1 MSVNIIFRIAAVG
14 ILVTILVQVLKHSG
28 RDEQAFLITLAGLI
42 LVLGWVI
49 PYIYDLFESV
59 QTLFT
64 ISLRLEAD
72 TKMIKV
78 AVFGIVASLI
88 AMKIKTIRPEIAV
101 VIAVISSIL
110 LAMYGLK
117 QMEEILTVFEM
128 IRSYSKIP
136 QSYFQILLKLIGI
149 SFICE
154 FASNICKDAGQASIA
169 KQIEFA
175 GKLAILIVGLPVFE
189 SLLGTIQKLLG
200 NGT

>member
-1 MSVNIIFRIAAVG
+1 
-14 ILVTILVQVLKHSG
+14 
-28 RDEQAFLITLAGLI
+28 
-42 LVLGWVI
+42 
-49 PYIYDLFESV
+49 
-59 QTLFT
+59 
-64 ISLRLEAD
+64 
-72 TKMIKV
+72 MIKV

-88 AMKIKTIRPEIAV
+88 AMKIKTIRPEIAIL
-101 VIAVISSIL
+101 IAVISSIL

-117 QMEEILTVFEM
+117 QMEEILAVFET

-136 QSYFQILLKLIGI
+136 KSYFQILLKLIGI

-175 GKLAILIVGLPVFE
+175 GKLAILPVFE
-189 SLLGTIQKLLG
+189 SLLETIQKLLG

>member
-1 MSVNIIFRIAAVG
+1 
-14 ILVTILVQVLKHSG
+14 
-28 RDEQAFLITLAGLI
+28 
-42 LVLGWVI
+42 
-49 PYIYDLFESV
+49 
-59 QTLFT
+59 
-64 ISLRLEAD
+64 
-72 TKMIKV
+72 MIKV

-128 IRSYSKIP
+128 IRYYSKIP

-154 FASNICKDAGQASIA
+154 FTSNICKDAGQASIA

>member
-1 MSVNIIFRIAAVG
+1 
-14 ILVTILVQVLKHSG
+14 
-28 RDEQAFLITLAGLI
+28 
-42 LVLGWVI
+42 
-49 PYIYDLFESV
+49 
-59 QTLFT
+59 
-64 ISLRLEAD
+64 
-72 TKMIKV
+72 MIKV

-101 VIAVISSIL
+101 
-110 LAMYGLK
+110 
-117 QMEEILTVFEM
+117 EEILTVFEM

>member
-1 MSVNIIFRIAAVG
+1 
-14 ILVTILVQVLKHSG
+14 
-28 RDEQAFLITLAGLI
+28 
-42 LVLGWVI
+42 
-49 PYIYDLFESV
+49 
-59 QTLFT
+59 
-64 ISLRLEAD
+64 
-72 TKMIKV
+72 MIKV

-101 VIAVISSIL
+101 VIAMISSIL

-154 FASNICKDAGQASIA
+154 FASNIRKDAGQASIA

>member
-1 MSVNIIFRIAAVG
+1 
-14 ILVTILVQVLKHSG
+14 
-28 RDEQAFLITLAGLI
+28 
-42 LVLGWVI
+42 
-49 PYIYDLFESV
+49 
-59 QTLFT
+59 
-64 ISLRLEAD
+64 
-72 TKMIKV
+72 MIKV

-154 FASNICKDAGQASIA
+154 FASYICKDAGQASIA

-175 GKLAILIVGLPVFE
+175 GK
-189 SLLGTIQKLLG
+189 
-200 NGT
+200 

>member
-64 ISLRLEAD
+64 ISERLEAD

-101 VIAVISSIL
+101 VIAMISSIL

>member
-49 PYIYDLFESV
+49 PYIYDLFESLH
-59 QTLFT
+59 TLFT
-64 ISLRLEAD
+64 ISSRLEAD

-117 QMEEILTVFEM
+117 QMEEILTVFKM

>member
-1 MSVNIIFRIAAVG
+1 
-14 ILVTILVQVLKHSG
+14 
-28 RDEQAFLITLAGLI
+28 
-42 LVLGWVI
+42 
-49 PYIYDLFESV
+49 
-59 QTLFT
+59 
-64 ISLRLEAD
+64 
-72 TKMIKV
+72 MIKV
-78 AVFGIVASLI
+78 AVFGIVTSLI

-175 GKLAILIVGLPVFE
+175 GKLVILIVGLPVFE

>member
-1 MSVNIIFRIAAVG
+1 
-14 ILVTILVQVLKHSG
+14 
-28 RDEQAFLITLAGLI
+28 
-42 LVLGWVI
+42 
-49 PYIYDLFESV
+49 
-59 QTLFT
+59 
-64 ISLRLEAD
+64 
-72 TKMIKV
+72 MIKV

-101 VIAVISSIL
+101 VISVISSIL

-169 KQIEFA
+169 KQSEFA
-175 GKLAILIVGLPVFE
+175 GNLANMNFGLQVFE
-189 SLLGTIQKLLG
+189 TMVGTSQNLLG
-200 NGT
+200 NAT